1 MCAVG
6 KAHRV
11 YAMKYPC
18 EVFSFSE
25 CKYYSLL
32 ERGQRSGL
40 FPDQSSG
47 LLYKASRAIF
57 ASSAKTFSCSTP
69 VGEASPGERACLA
82 AKETGL
88 SHFLVLSIWSSSR
101 SPESAVVL
109 LTPHS
114 ADSGHYISTPLR

>member
-25 CKYYSLL
+25 FKYYSLL

-40 FPDQSSG
+40 FPDESSG
-47 LLYKASRAIF
+47 LYIR
-57 ASSAKTFSCSTP
+57 
-69 VGEASPGERACLA
+69 
-82 AKETGL
+82 
-88 SHFLVLSIWSSSR
+88 HLVLFLLVV
-101 SPESAVVL
+101 PKLFLVVL
-109 LTPHS
+109 LLVRLHQVKEPV
-114 ADSGHYISTPLR
+114 